1 MLRRR
6 GWPTLAAFS
15 IALLAAAVWRHDAM
29 AAKAITLDEAIAR
42 ALQVAPS
49 LESAAA
55 QSDLGRARIEEARAP
70 LFPSVSGNGEYQQP
84 SGYDKTI
91 SNGGLTQAQLAL
103 TYTAFDGGKRS
114 AELRAAR
121 YAALA
126 AALGIRAAQAQVVY
140 DTAVAYFDLL
150 RESESQAELATSV
163 SRLAKYVNIV
173 EALQHSGRAT
183 ANDVLTLRVA
193 RDAAELSL
201 AAARQAQAQASIV
214 LGSMIGDFGDSSL
227 IAAEISGL
235 SPPPTSDFVQ
245 SPAYQAAIRQ
255 LQAAKLA
262 VDAARAERVPN
273 LDLTLTTGWQG
284 VYPPKT
290 FGHHFGAS
298 YGGAIAVPIFQG
310 GLVRSHID
318 EALAGERAALAQQ
331 KQIELQVKRDLA
343 AANVGYQGALGQLAI
358 LRRSQ
363 QSASDAFALDW
374 TRFLG
379 GGNVTILEVTNA
391 YQQAENLRIARYDQ
405 QFNARQAAAQARM
418 ILGLLQ

>member
-6 GWPTLAAFS
+6 GWLTLATFS
-15 IALLAAAVWRHDAM
+15 AALLLVAVLRRDAM

-42 ALQVAPS
+42 ALKVAPS

-70 LFPSVSGNGEYQQP
+70 LFPSVSGNGEYYQP
-84 SGYDKTI
+84 SGYDKAI

-103 TYTAFDGGKRS
+103 TYTAFDGGRRS
-114 AELRAAR
+114 AQLRAAR
-121 YAALA
+121 YAAQA
-126 AALGIRAAQAQVVY
+126 AALGVRAAQAQVVF
-140 DTAVAYFDLL
+140 DTTVAYFDLL

-173 EALQHSGRAT
+173 EALQRSGRAI

-193 RDAAELSL
+193 HDASELSL
-201 AAARQAQAQASIV
+201 AAARQAQAQASIM
-214 LGSMIGDFGDSSL
+214 LGSMIGDFGDTSL
-227 IAAEISGL
+227 MAAEISGL
-235 SPPPTSDFVQ
+235 PSPPTGDFTQNPV
-245 SPAYQAAIRQ
+245 YQAAVRQ
-255 LQAAKLA
+255 LQAAKLT

-273 LDLTLTTGWQG
+273 VNLALTTGWQG
-284 VYPPKT
+284 INPPKT

-298 YGGAIAVPIFQG
+298 YDGAVAVPLFQG

-318 EALAGERAALAQQ
+318 QALADEHAALAQQ

-343 AANVGYQGALGQLAI
+343 AVNVRYQGALDQLAI
-358 LRRSQ
+358 LRRAQ
-363 QSASDAFALDW
+363 QNARDAFALYW

-379 GGNVTILEVTNA
+379 GGNATILEVTNA
-391 YQQAENLRIARYDQ
+391 YQQAENLRLAHYDQ
-405 QFNARQAAAQARM
+405 EFNARQAAAQARM
-418 ILGLLQ
+418 ILGLLP